1 MALLGTVTLEV
12 ALVARYWTWVFFW
25 VTLLSYFLVYPY
37 IVVFPWLELA
47 STLALV
53 AGAAFGMEM

>member
-1 MALLGTVTLEV
+1 MWHMHNGDA
-12 ALVARYWTWVFFW
+12 
-25 VTLLSYFLVYPY
+25 
-37 IVVFPWLELA
+37 FPWLELA